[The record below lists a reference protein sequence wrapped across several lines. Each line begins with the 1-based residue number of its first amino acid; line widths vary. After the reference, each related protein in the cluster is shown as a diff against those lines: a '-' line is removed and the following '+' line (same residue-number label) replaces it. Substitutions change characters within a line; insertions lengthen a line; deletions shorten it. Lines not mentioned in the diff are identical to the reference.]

1 MTRPFLAVLLAL
13 LSLAPSQPAHGQ
25 NCVGF
30 TDVPQSSPFCAN
42 VEWLKNREITLGCG
56 TATTFCPNDPVTRL
70 SMAAFMNRLGN
81 ALTPVDLPQVFAFP
95 ATVDTTSLQPVMCP
109 MIQSHVV
116 AGFPRRAYVTG
127 AAHLSSP
134 AAAIAVAAR
143 ILMST
148 DNGAFWLPLPGSD
161 HVATLYPGSN
171 PPQAISLAPYTWVD
185 LEVGQSVRFAVG
197 LARVGGSGT
206 TMTASCSLSVQIG
219 NRNSASSPLD
229 R

>member
-1 MTRPFLAVLLAL
+1 MTRPFLAALLAL
-13 LSLAPSQPAHGQ
+13 FALAPFPPAHAQ
-25 NCVGF
+25 ACAGF
-30 TDVPQSSPFCAN
+30 TDVAQASPYCAN
-42 VEWLKNREITLGCG
+42 VEWLKNREITLGC
-56 TATTFCPNDPVTRL
+56 TNLTTFCPNDPVTRL

-95 ATVDTTSLQPVMCP
+95 AAVDTTSLQPVLCP
-109 MIQSHVV
+109 MTQSHVV
-116 AGFPRRAYVTG
+116 AGFPRRAYVSG
-127 AAHLSSP
+127 AAHLSAP
-134 AAAIAVAAR
+134 AAAVALAAR

-161 HVATLYPGSN
+161 HTATLYPGST

-206 TMTASCSLSVQIG
+206 TLTASCNLSVQIG

-229 R
+229 P